1 MAVFTISRQ
10 YGAGGKTLGKM
21 IAETLGYTF
30 ADSSIIQMIS
40 KQANVSTNWVK
51 SFEKEAGG
59 KMSRAISSIVSQRM
73 VDRILKDER
82 GYLDEKIYLDY
93 LVLTIV
99 QIADEGNSVI
109 MGRGSQYILKGHPDV
124 FHILLIDDME
134 DRVKFIME
142 QYNYS
147 RNRAAR
153 LVNGE
158 DKRRA
163 NLYRKLGKYDY
174 DDPSLYHLVLNMGR
188 FDLQTAHDM
197 LCNLVDTP

>member
-10 YGAGGKTLGKM
+10 FGAGGKTLGKM
-21 IAETLGYTF
+21 VSETLGYTF

-40 KQANVSTNWVK
+40 KQANVSAEWVR

-59 KMSRAISSIVSQRM
+59 VMSRAISSIVSQRM

-99 QIADEGNSVI
+99 QMADEGNTVI
-109 MGRGSQYILKGHPDV
+109 LGRGSQYILKGHPDV
-124 FHILLIDDME
+124 FHVLLIDDIE
-134 DRVKFIME
+134 DRVKFIMK
-142 QYNYS
+142 QQNCS
-147 RNRAAR
+147 RGMAAR
-153 LVNGE
+153 LVSSE

-163 NLYRKLGKYDY
+163 NLYKKLGKYNY
-174 DDPSLYHLVLNMGR
+174 DDPSLYHLVLNMGL
-188 FDLQTAHDM
+188 FDLQTAHDI
-197 LCNLVDTP
+197 LCGLVAKS

>member
-10 YGAGGKTLGKM
+10 FGAGGKTLGNMVAK
-21 IAETLGYTF
+21 TLGYTF

-40 KQANVSTNWVK
+40 KQANVSAKWVR

-59 KMSRAISSIVSQRM
+59 VMSRAISSIVSQRM

-99 QIADEGNSVI
+99 QMADEGNSVI
-109 MGRGSQYILKGHPDV
+109 LGRGSQYILKGHPDV

-134 DRVKFIME
+134 DRVKFIMK
-142 QYNYS
+142 QYNYA

-153 LVNGE
+153 LVNSE

-163 NLYRKLGKYDY
+163 NLYKKLGKYDY
-174 DDPSLYHLVLNMGR
+174 DDPSLYHLVLNMGL
-188 FDLQTAHDM
+188 FDLQSAHNI
-197 LCNLVDTP
+197 LCQLITKA

>member
-10 YGAGGKTLGKM
+10 FGAGGKTLGKM
-21 IAETLGYTF
+21 VAKTLEYTF

-40 KQANVSTNWVK
+40 KQANVSAKWVR

-59 KMSRAISSIVSQRM
+59 IMSRAISSIVSQRM

-93 LVLTIV
+93 LVLTVV
-99 QIADEGNSVI
+99 QMADEGNAVI
-109 MGRGSQYILKGHPDV
+109 VGRGSQYILKGHPDV

-134 DRVKFIME
+134 DRVRFIMK

-153 LVNGE
+153 LVNSE

-174 DDPSLYHLVLNMGR
+174 DDPSLYHLVLNMGL
-188 FDLQTAHDM
+188 FELQSAHDM
-197 LCNLVDTP
+197 LCRLITKA

>member
-10 YGAGGKTLGKM
+10 FGAGGKTLGKM

-99 QIADEGNSVI
+99 QMADEGNSVI

-142 QYNYS
+142 KHNYS

-153 LVNGE
+153 LVNSE

-174 DDPSLYHLVLNMGR
+174 DDPSLYHIVLNMGR
-188 FDLQTAHDM
+188 FELQNACDI
-197 LCNLVDTP
+197 LCNLIATP

>member
-10 YGAGGKTLGKM
+10 FGAGGKTLGNM
-21 IAETLGYTF
+21 VAETLEYTF

-40 KQANVSTNWVK
+40 KQANVSAKWVR

-59 KMSRAISSIVSQRM
+59 RMSRAISSIVSKRM

-99 QIADEGNSVI
+99 QMADEGNSVI
-109 MGRGSQYILKGHPDV
+109 LGRGSQYILKGHPDV

-134 DRVKFIME
+134 DRVKFIMK

-153 LVNGE
+153 LVNSE

-163 NLYRKLGKYDY
+163 NLYKKLGKCDY
-174 DDPSLYHLVLNMGR
+174 DDPSLYHLVLNMGL
-188 FDLQTAHDM
+188 FDLQFAHDI
-197 LCNLVDTP
+197 LCNLIAKA

>member
-10 YGAGGKTLGKM
+10 FGAGGKTLGKM
-21 IAETLGYTF
+21 VAETLGYTF

-40 KQANVSTNWVK
+40 KQVNVSAEWVR

-59 KMSRAISSIVSQRM
+59 LMSRAISSIVSQRM

-99 QIADEGNSVI
+99 QMADEGNTVI
-109 MGRGSQYILKGHPDV
+109 LGRGSQYILKGHPDV
-124 FHILLIDDME
+124 FHVLLIDDME

-142 QYNYS
+142 QQNCS
-147 RNRAAR
+147 RGLAAR

-163 NLYRKLGKYDY
+163 NLYKKLGKYDY
-174 DDPSLYHLVLNMGR
+174 DDPSLYHLVLNMGL
-188 FDLQTAHDM
+188 FDLQTAHNI
-197 LCNLVDTP
+197 LCGLIAKP

>member
-10 YGAGGKTLGKM
+10 FGAGGKTLGKM

-40 KQANVSTNWVK
+40 KQANVSTKWVK
-51 SFEKEAGG
+51 SFEKEAGS
-59 KMSRAISSIVSQRM
+59 KMSRVISSIVSQHL

-82 GYLDEKIYLDY
+82 GYIDEKIYLDY

-109 MGRGSQYILKGHPDV
+109 LGRGSQYILKGHPDV

-134 DRVKFIME
+134 NRVKFIME
-142 QYNYS
+142 QHNFS

-153 LVNGE
+153 LVNSE

-163 NLYRKLGKYDY
+163 NLYSKLGKHDY

-188 FDLQTAHDM
+188 FDIEGAHKL
-197 LCNLVDTP
+197 LCDLINIQ

>member
-10 YGAGGKTLGKM
+10 FGAGGKTLGKM
-21 IAETLGYTF
+21 VSETLGYTF

-40 KQANVSTNWVK
+40 KQANVSAEWVR

-59 KMSRAISSIVSQRM
+59 VMSRAISSIVSQRM

-99 QIADEGNSVI
+99 QMADEGNTVI
-109 MGRGSQYILKGHPDV
+109 LGRGSQYILKGHPDV

-142 QYNYS
+142 QQNCS
-147 RNRAAR
+147 RGVAAR

-163 NLYRKLGKYDY
+163 NLYKKLGKYDY
-174 DDPSLYHLVLNMGR
+174 DDPSLYHLVLNMGLL
-188 FDLQTAHDM
+188 DIQTAHDI
-197 LCNLVDTP
+197 LCGLIAKP

>member
-1 MAVFTISRQ
+1 
-10 YGAGGKTLGKM
+10 M

-99 QIADEGNSVI
+99 QMADEGNSVI

-153 LVNGE
+153 LVNSE

-188 FDLQTAHDM
+188 LDLQTAHDM

>member
-10 YGAGGKTLGKM
+10 FGAGGKTLGNM
-21 IAETLGYTF
+21 VAETLGYTF

-40 KQANVSTNWVK
+40 KQANVSAKWVQ

-59 KMSRAISSIVSQRM
+59 MMSRAISSIVSQRM

-99 QIADEGNSVI
+99 QMADEGNSVI
-109 MGRGSQYILKGHPDV
+109 LGRGSQYILKGHPDV

-134 DRVKFIME
+134 DRVRFIMK

-153 LVNGE
+153 LVSSE

-163 NLYRKLGKYDY
+163 NLYKKLGKYDY
-174 DDPSLYHLVLNMGR
+174 DDPSLYHLVLNMGL
-188 FDLQTAHDM
+188 FDLQSAHDI
-197 LCNLVDTP
+197 LCSLLAKA

>member
-10 YGAGGKTLGKM
+10 FGAGGKTLGNM
-21 IAETLGYTF
+21 VAETLGYTF

-40 KQANVSTNWVK
+40 KQANVSAKWVQ

-59 KMSRAISSIVSQRM
+59 MMSRAISSIVSQRM
-73 VDRILKDER
+73 VDRIQKDER

-99 QIADEGNSVI
+99 QMADEGNSVI
-109 MGRGSQYILKGHPDV
+109 LGRGSQYILKGHPDV

-134 DRVKFIME
+134 DRIRFIMK

-153 LVNGE
+153 LVNSE

-163 NLYRKLGKYDY
+163 NLYKKLGKYDY
-174 DDPSLYHLVLNMGR
+174 DDPSLYHLVLNMGL
-188 FDLQTAHDM
+188 FDLQSAHDL
-197 LCNLVDTP
+197 LCNLINK

>member
-10 YGAGGKTLGKM
+10 FGAGGKTLGNM
-21 IAETLGYTF
+21 VAETLEYTF

-40 KQANVSTNWVK
+40 KQANVSAKWVQ

-59 KMSRAISSIVSQRM
+59 MMSRAISSIVSQRM

-99 QIADEGNSVI
+99 QMADEGNSVI
-109 MGRGSQYILKGHPDV
+109 LGRGSQYILKGHPDV

-134 DRVKFIME
+134 DRVKFIMK

-153 LVNGE
+153 LVNSE

-174 DDPSLYHLVLNMGR
+174 DDPSLYHLVLNMGL
-188 FDLQTAHDM
+188 FDLQSAHDM
-197 LCNLVDTP
+197 LCRLITKA

>member
-10 YGAGGKTLGKM
+10 FGAGGITLGKM
-21 IAETLGYTF
+21 VADTLGYTF

-40 KQANVSTNWVK
+40 KQANVSATWVR

-99 QIADEGNSVI
+99 QMADEGNSVI
-109 MGRGSQYILKGHPDV
+109 LGRGSQYILKGHPDV
-124 FHILLIDDME
+124 FHILLIEDME
-134 DRVKFIME
+134 DRVKFVME
-142 QYNYS
+142 QHNFS

-153 LVNGE
+153 LVNRE

-163 NLYRKLGKYDY
+163 NLYSKLGKHDY
-174 DDPSLYHLVLNMGR
+174 DDPSLYHLVLNTGR
-188 FDLQTAHDM
+188 FELQTAHDM
-197 LCNLVDTP
+197 LCSLVSTS

>member
-10 YGAGGKTLGKM
+10 FGAGGKTLGKM

-59 KMSRAISSIVSQRM
+59 KMSRAISSIVSKRM

-99 QIADEGNSVI
+99 QMADEGNSVI

-142 QYNYS
+142 KHNYS

-153 LVNGE
+153 LVNSE

-174 DDPSLYHLVLNMGR
+174 DDPSLYHIVLNMGR
-188 FDLQTAHDM
+188 FELQNAHDI
-197 LCNLVDTP
+197 LCNLIATP

>member
-10 YGAGGKTLGKM
+10 FGAGGKTLGKM
-21 IAETLGYTF
+21 VAETLGYTF

-40 KQANVSTNWVK
+40 KQANVSAKWVQ

-93 LVLTIV
+93 LVLTV
-99 QIADEGNSVI
+99 VSIADENNHVI

-134 DRVKFIME
+134 DRVKFTME
-142 QYNYS
+142 RYNFS

-153 LVNGE
+153 LVSSE
-158 DKRRA
+158 DKRRD
-163 NLYRKLGKYDY
+163 NLYSKLGKHDY
-174 DDPSLYHLVLNMGR
+174 DDPSLYHMVLNMGR
-188 FDLQTAHDM
+188 FNLQTAHDIM
-197 LCNLVDTP
+197 CNLVTLK